1 MLSVMQLRRT
11 LLVCIAISFAA
22 IDLVHKSIATAEFH
36 HARTPLVALMMFA
49 LIAAL
54 VVFVPRVPSNAAAIG
69 ACVACGG
76 ALGNLISLFAW
87 AQGVPDPLIVTSG
100 VHAVAFN
107 LADLFALAGD
117 ALLLSAI
124 AVYGLRNR
132 GRLAE
137 PAERVSLV
145 QIFEIVDDDRL
156 VLAPASHDFR
166 DGEQEWQCDDS
177 YHAGPRKCEPGDDE
191 SGHAEA
197 LPYRVVPQKPHKHDG
212 FLHL

>member
-1 MLSVMQLRRT
+1 MLCVMRLRRT

-49 LIAAL
+49 L

-69 ACVACGG
+69 AGVACGG
-76 ALGNLISLFAW
+76 ALGNLISLLAW

-100 VHAVAFN
+100 AHAVAFN
-107 LADLFALAGD
+107 LADLFALVGD

-137 PAERVSLV
+137 PV
-145 QIFEIVDDDRL
+145 
-156 VLAPASHDFR
+156 
-166 DGEQEWQCDDS
+166 
-177 YHAGPRKCEPGDDE
+177 
-191 SGHAEA
+191 
-197 LPYRVVPQKPHKHDG
+197 
-212 FLHL
+212 